1 MTAGLRSFLENH
13 LRTGLDHTRLCYEE
27 VMSFSLSSKRTLRD
41 SIRSSGQELLIPI
54 EVKASHHFTLNIKA
68 RGSWPLVSIETR
80 SGETIL
86 GPSSYNSDLART
98 PITDPDLIGE
108 QDLFAKVS
116 MQSGRTGRFRLK
128 LKELG
133 NLDDIRDDVIR
144 LTNQKRL
151 KRGLDPL
158 TGDNLLHE
166 AAQGHADEMDDLGR
180 YLGHDSADGR
190 DPGDRIDE
198 VNYDWRAY
206 RENVASGQRTAKEVV
221 RAWMKSPGH
230 RRNILSDDI
239 SEIGIGFA
247 VDDQSGS
254 AYWVQKFAD
263 PF

>member
-1 MTAGLRSFLENH
+1 
-13 LRTGLDHTRLCYEE
+13 
-27 VMSFSLSSKRTLRD
+27 MSFSLSSKRILRD

-86 GPSSYNSDLART
+86 EPSSYNSDLART
-98 PITDPDLIGE
+98 PITDPVLIGD
-108 QDLFAKVS
+108 QTVFAKVS
-116 MQSGRTGRFRLK
+116 MQAGRTGRFKLK

-133 NLDDIRDDVIR
+133 DLDDIRDDVIR
-144 LTNQKRL
+144 ITNQKRR

-158 TGDNLLHE
+158 TGDDLLHK
-166 AAQGHADEMDDLGR
+166 AAQGHADEMDAMGR

-198 VNYDWRAY
+198 VNYDWRTY
-206 RENVASGQRTAKEVV
+206 RENVASGQKTAKEVV
-221 RAWMKSPGH
+221 KAWMKSPGH
-230 RRNILSDDI
+230 RKNILSDDI
-239 SEIGIGFA
+239 SEIGVGFA

>member
-1 MTAGLRSFLENH
+1 
-13 LRTGLDHTRLCYEE
+13 
-27 VMSFSLSSKRTLRD
+27 MSFSLSSKSTLRD

-86 GPSSYNSDLART
+86 EPSSYNSDLART
-98 PITDPDLIGE
+98 PLTDPVLIGD
-108 QDLFAKVS
+108 QTVFAKVS
-116 MQSGRTGRFRLK
+116 MQAGRTGRFKLK

-133 NLDDIRDDVIR
+133 DLDDIRDDVIR
-144 LTNQKRL
+144 ITNQKRR

-158 TGDNLLHE
+158 TGDDLLHK
-166 AAQGHADEMDDLGR
+166 AAQGHADEMDAMGR

-198 VNYDWRAY
+198 VNYDWRTY
-206 RENVASGQRTAKEVV
+206 RENVASGQKTAKEVV
-221 RAWMKSPGH
+221 KAWMKSPGH
-230 RRNILSDDI
+230 RKNILSDDI

>member
-1 MTAGLRSFLENH
+1 
-13 LRTGLDHTRLCYEE
+13 
-27 VMSFSLSSKRTLRD
+27 MSFSLSSKSTLRD

-86 GPSSYNSDLART
+86 EPSSYNSDLART
-98 PITDPDLIGE
+98 PLTDPVLIGD
-108 QDLFAKVS
+108 QTVFAKVS
-116 MQSGRTGRFRLK
+116 MQAGRTGRFKLK

-133 NLDDIRDDVIR
+133 DLDDIRDDVIR
-144 LTNQKRL
+144 ITNQKRR

-158 TGDNLLHE
+158 TGDDLLDK
-166 AAQGHADEMDDLGR
+166 AAQGHADEMDAMGR

-198 VNYDWRAY
+198 VNYDWRTY
-206 RENVASGQRTAKEVV
+206 RENVASGQKTAKEVV
-221 RAWMKSPGH
+221 KAWMKSPGH
-230 RRNILSDDI
+230 RKNILSDDI

>member
-1 MTAGLRSFLENH
+1 
-13 LRTGLDHTRLCYEE
+13 
-27 VMSFSLSSKRTLRD
+27 MSFSLSSKRILRD

-86 GPSSYNSDLART
+86 EPSSYNSDLART
-98 PITDPDLIGE
+98 PITDPVLIGD
-108 QDLFAKVS
+108 QTVFAKVS
-116 MQSGRTGRFRLK
+116 MQAGRTGRFKLK

-133 NLDDIRDDVIR
+133 DLDDIRDDVIR
-144 LTNQKRL
+144 ITNQKRR

-158 TGDNLLHE
+158 TGDDLLHK
-166 AAQGHADEMDDLGR
+166 AAQGHADEMDAMGR

-198 VNYDWRAY
+198 VNYDWRTY
-206 RENVASGQRTAKEVV
+206 RENVASGQKTAKEVV
-221 RAWMKSPGH
+221 KTWMKSPGH
-230 RRNILSDDI
+230 RKNILSDDI
-239 SEIGIGFA
+239 SEIGVGFA

>member
-1 MTAGLRSFLENH
+1 
-13 LRTGLDHTRLCYEE
+13 
-27 VMSFSLSSKRTLRD
+27 MSFSLSSKSTLRD

-86 GPSSYNSDLART
+86 EPSSYNSDLART
-98 PITDPDLIGE
+98 PLTDPVLIGD
-108 QDLFAKVS
+108 QTVFAKVS
-116 MQSGRTGRFRLK
+116 MQAGRTGRFKLK

-133 NLDDIRDDVIR
+133 DLDDIRDDVIR
-144 LTNQKRL
+144 ITNQKRR

-158 TGDNLLHE
+158 IGDNLLHK
-166 AAQGHADEMDDLGR
+166 AAQGHADEMDAMGR

-198 VNYDWRAY
+198 VNYDWRTY
-206 RENVASGQRTAKEVV
+206 RENVASGQKTAKEVV
-221 RAWMKSPGH
+221 KAWMKSPGH
-230 RRNILSDDI
+230 RKNILSDDI

>member
-1 MTAGLRSFLENH
+1 
-13 LRTGLDHTRLCYEE
+13 
-27 VMSFSLSSKRTLRD
+27 MSFSLSSKSTLRD

-54 EVKASHHFTLNIKA
+54 EVKANHHFTLNIKA

-86 GPSSYNSDLART
+86 EPSSYNSDLART
-98 PITDPDLIGE
+98 PLTDPVLIGD
-108 QDLFAKVS
+108 QTVFAKVS
-116 MQSGRTGRFRLK
+116 MQAGRTGRFKLK

-133 NLDDIRDDVIR
+133 DLDDIRDDVIR
-144 LTNQKRL
+144 ITNQKRR

-158 TGDNLLHE
+158 TGDDLLHK
-166 AAQGHADEMDDLGR
+166 AAQGHADEMDAMGR

-198 VNYDWRAY
+198 VNYDWRTY
-206 RENVASGQRTAKEVV
+206 RENVASGQKTAKEVV
-221 RAWMKSPGH
+221 KAWMKSPGH
-230 RRNILSDDI
+230 RKNILSDDI

>member
-1 MTAGLRSFLENH
+1 
-13 LRTGLDHTRLCYEE
+13 
-27 VMSFSLSSKRTLRD
+27 MSFSLSSKRILRD

-86 GPSSYNSDLART
+86 EPSSYNSDLART
-98 PITDPDLIGE
+98 PLTDPVLIGD
-108 QDLFAKVS
+108 QTVFAKVS
-116 MQSGRTGRFRLK
+116 MQAGRTGRFKLK

-133 NLDDIRDDVIR
+133 DLDDIRDDVIR
-144 LTNQKRL
+144 ITNQKRR

-158 TGDNLLHE
+158 TGDDLLHK
-166 AAQGHADEMDDLGR
+166 AAQGHADEMDAMGR

-198 VNYDWRAY
+198 VNYDWRTY
-206 RENVASGQRTAKEVV
+206 RENVASGQKTAKEVV
-221 RAWMKSPGH
+221 KAWMKSPGH
-230 RRNILSDDI
+230 RKNILSDDI